1 MHTIDTNGGFMLIDF
16 INAMAAKGRSSFS
29 YKDIEKQI
37 NLSSMAIKAALRR
50 LQKKGDIVMPCR
62 GFYVIVPPEYRAL
75 GSLPAE
81 QFIPDLMNYLG
92 EIYYVGLL
100 SAAEYHGAAHQRSQI
115 FQVVVAKS
123 RRSIRCGKI
132 RVDFIFRKNA
142 AKIPTQNRNTPA
154 GIINI
159 STPEGTAL
167 DLIGYTKHC
176 GGINNVATVLAELAE
191 KIDSKRL
198 VVAAKLSPIAWVQR
212 LGYLLDLIIKGDKTE
227 GIAAYIKNKLPVRI
241 RLIPSNR
248 IKGAKMDA
256 RWRVLINT
264 KVEADI

>member
-1 MHTIDTNGGFMLIDF
+1 VLVDF
-16 INAMAAKGRSSFS
+16 INTMAAKGRSSFS
-29 YKDIEKQI
+29 SKDIEKQMKS
-37 NLSSMAIKAALRR
+37 SSMAIKAALRR
-50 LQKKGDIVMPCR
+50 LQKKGEIAMPYR

-123 RRSIRCGKI
+123 RRSIKCGKI

-154 GIINI
+154 GIIKI

-167 DLIGYTKHC
+167 DLIGYAKHC
-176 GGINNVATVLAELAE
+176 GGINNVATVLAELVE

-212 LGYLLDLIIKGDKTE
+212 LGYLLDLTVKGDKTD
-227 GIAAYIKNKLPVRI
+227 GIAAYVKNKWPVRI
-241 RLIPSNR
+241 RLIPSNN

-256 RWRVLINT
+256 RWRVLINA

>member
-1 MHTIDTNGGFMLIDF
+1 MDTNGGVVLVDF

-37 NLSSMAIKAALRR
+37 NSSSVAIKAALRR

-100 SAAEYHGAAHQRSQI
+100 SAAEYHGAAHQRSQV
-115 FQVVVAKS
+115 FQVVVAKT

-132 RVDFIFRKNA
+132 RIDFIFRKNA

-154 GIINI
+154 GIIKI
-159 STPEGTAL
+159 STPEATAL
-167 DLIGYTKHC
+167 DLIGYTKQC

-198 VVAAKLSPIAWVQR
+198 IVASKLSPVAWVQR
-212 LGYLLDLIIKGDKTE
+212 LGFLLDIIVKRDKTE
-227 GIAAYIKNKLPVRI
+227 GIAGYIKNKLPVRVPLVPNNS
-241 RLIPSNR
+241 R
-248 IKGAKMDA
+248 KGAKMDS
-256 RWRVLINT
+256 RWRVFINA

>member
-1 MHTIDTNGGFMLIDF
+1 VLVDF
-16 INAMAAKGRSSFS
+16 INAMAGKGRSSFS

-37 NLSSMAIKAALRR
+37 KSSSMAIKAALRR
-50 LQKKGDIVMPCR
+50 LQKKGEIAMPYR

-75 GSLPAE
+75 GCLPAE

-115 FQVVVAKS
+115 FHVVVAKT
-123 RRSIRCGKI
+123 RRPIRCGKI
-132 RVDFIFRKNA
+132 RIDFIFRKNA
-142 AKIPTQNRNTPA
+142 AKIPTQNRNTPS
-154 GIINI
+154 GIIKI
-159 STPEGTAL
+159 STPEATAL
-167 DLIGYTKHC
+167 DLIGYARHC

-191 KIDSKRL
+191 NIDSKRL
-198 VVAAKLSPIAWVQR
+198 VIAAKLSPIAWVQR
-212 LGYLLDLIIKGDKTE
+212 LGYLLDLIINGDKTE
-227 GIAAYIKNKLPVRI
+227 GIAAYIENKLPVRV

-256 RWRVLINT
+256 RWRVLINA

>member
-1 MHTIDTNGGFMLIDF
+1 MLVDF

-50 LQKKGDIVMPCR
+50 LQKKGEIAMPYR

-123 RRSIRCGKI
+123 RRPIRCGKI
-132 RVDFIFRKNA
+132 RVDFVLRKNSA
-142 AKIPTQNRNTPA
+142 QMPTQTRNTPA
-154 GIINI
+154 GIIKI
-159 STPEGTAL
+159 STPEATAI

-176 GGINNVATVLAELAE
+176 GGINNVATVLKELAE
-191 KIDSKRL
+191 KIDGKRL
-198 VVAAKLSPIAWVQR
+198 VAAAKLSPVAWVQR
-212 LGYLLDLIIKGDKTE
+212 LGFLLGLIVKGDKAE
-227 GIAAYIKNKLPVRI
+227 GIAVYIKNKLPVRVP
-241 RLIPSNR
+241 LVPANS

-256 RWRVLINT
+256 RWRVFINA

>member
-1 MHTIDTNGGFMLIDF
+1 VLVDF

-37 NLSSMAIKAALRR
+37 NLSSVAIKAALRR
-50 LQKKGDIVMPCR
+50 LQKKGEIAMPYR

-92 EIYYVGLL
+92 ETYYGGLL
-100 SAAEYHGAAHQRSQI
+100 SAAEYHGAAHQRSQV
-115 FQVVVAKS
+115 FQVVVAKT

-132 RVDFIFRKNA
+132 KIDFIVRKNA
-142 AKIPTQNRNTPA
+142 AKIPTQTRNTPA
-154 GIINI
+154 GIIKI
-159 STPEGTAL
+159 STPEATAL
-167 DLIGYTKHC
+167 DLVGYTKQC

-198 VVAAKLSPIAWVQR
+198 IVASKLSPVAWVQR
-212 LGYLLDLIIKGDKTE
+212 LGFLLDIIVKGDKAE
-227 GIAAYIKNKLPVRI
+227 GIAGYIKNKLPVRVLLVPNKS
-241 RLIPSNR
+241 R
-248 IKGAKMDA
+248 KGAKMDA
-256 RWRVLINT
+256 RWRVLINA

>member
-1 MHTIDTNGGFMLIDF
+1 MLVDF

-29 YKDIEKQI
+29 YKDIEKQMKS
-37 NLSSMAIKAALRR
+37 SSMAIKAALRR
-50 LQKKGDIVMPCR
+50 LEKKGEIAMPYR
-62 GFYVIVPPEYRAL
+62 GFYVIVPPEYRVL

-123 RRSIRCGKI
+123 RRSIKCGKI

-154 GIINI
+154 GIIKI
-159 STPEGTAL
+159 STPEATAL
-167 DLIGYTKHC
+167 DLIGYAKHC
-176 GGINNVATVLAELAE
+176 GGINNVATVLAELME

-198 VVAAKLSPIAWVQR
+198 VIAAKLSPIAWVQR
-212 LGYLLDLIIKGDKTE
+212 LGYLLDLTVKGNNTE
-227 GIAAYIKNKLPVRI
+227 SIAGYIKNKLPVRI
-241 RLIPSNR
+241 PLMPSNS
-248 IKGAKMDA
+248 IKGAKMDT
-256 RWRVLINT
+256 RWRVFINV

>member
-1 MHTIDTNGGFMLIDF
+1 MLADF
-16 INAMAAKGRSSFS
+16 INMMAAKGRSSFS

-37 NLSSMAIKAALRR
+37 NSSSMAIKAALRR
-50 LQKKGDIVMPCR
+50 LQKKGEIAMPYR

-75 GSLPAE
+75 GSVPAE
-81 QFIPDLMNYLG
+81 QFIPDFMNYLG

-100 SAAEYHGAAHQRSQI
+100 SAAEYHGAAHQRSQL

-123 RRSIRCGKI
+123 RRPIRYGKI
-132 RVDFIFRKNA
+132 RIDFIFRKNA
-142 AKIPTQNRNTPA
+142 AKMPTQTRNTPA
-154 GIINI
+154 GIIKI
-159 STPEGTAL
+159 STPEATAL

-176 GGINNVATVLAELAE
+176 GNINNVATILAELAE

-212 LGYLLDLIIKGDKTE
+212 LGYLLDLIVKGNKAE
-227 GIAAYIKNKLPVRI
+227 GIAGYIKDKLPVRVP
-241 RLIPSNR
+241 LVPANS
-248 IKGAKMDA
+248 IKGAKMDS
-256 RWRVLINT
+256 RWRVLINA

>member
-1 MHTIDTNGGFMLIDF
+1 MLVDF

-37 NLSSMAIKAALRR
+37 KSSSMAIKAALRR
-50 LQKKGDIVMPCR
+50 LQKKGEIAMPYR
-62 GFYVIVPPEYRAL
+62 GFYIIVPPEYRAL
-75 GSLPAE
+75 GCLPAE

-123 RRSIRCGKI
+123 RRSIKCGKI
-132 RVDFIFRKNA
+132 RVDFVFRKNA

-154 GIINI
+154 GIIKI
-159 STPEGTAL
+159 STPEATAI
-167 DLIGYTKHC
+167 DLIGYAKHC
-176 GGINNVATVLAELAE
+176 GGINNVATVLAELVE

-198 VVAAKLSPIAWVQR
+198 VIAAKLSPIAWVQR
-212 LGYLLDLIIKGDKTE
+212 LGYLLDLTVKGDKT
-227 GIAAYIKNKLPVRI
+227 GDIAAYVKNKLTVRI
-241 RLIPSNR
+241 PLMPSNS
-248 IKGAKMDA
+248 IKGAKMDV
-256 RWRVLINT
+256 RWRVFVNA